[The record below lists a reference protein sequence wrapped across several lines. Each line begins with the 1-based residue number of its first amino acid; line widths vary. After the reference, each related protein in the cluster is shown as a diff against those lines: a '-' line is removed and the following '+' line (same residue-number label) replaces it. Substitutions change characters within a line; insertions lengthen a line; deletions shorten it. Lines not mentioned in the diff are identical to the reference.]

1 MFIRRPT
8 IPDSEPRV
16 LDVERAE
23 AALME
28 HYARLVRLVYVTL
41 PRSLGRHRRVLA
53 AHGLVQRALPRRR
66 MVVPGR
72 RAVDPSGA
80 APDGYGALRTR
91 VLRAA
96 GDQEARPGRSPRPW
110 GRWPGRPAL
119 PAVWGLRV
127 FPQSG
132 GAEEL
137 VLDRAL
143 AEAGWPV
150 RAAVALLVLDG
161 LSAEEAARVL
171 RDTGVTEPE
180 EAVLAGRRLVTADG
194 LRTPATGGGPAGA
207 DTTGAGPLPP
217 ATAPD
222 AAGGGSAAV
231 LLAPEF
237 DPCLLRAR
245 PTDLL
250 RRRHRVRSAAT
261 AVLLALCVGGVAVS
275 LPDDAGERAGSGRQQ
290 QTSRAT
296 AAELLRRTPPG
307 VWADTAR
314 VDFTAWPARGGRT
327 ADRPLLERALRAWSD
342 PAWRGRRSTEAGAA
356 YTGTGRAPRLLFA
369 DDVDGRAVVVLHDD
383 LTTVRYSEPLRGDG
397 ASELVSAL
405 TDGADVTTA
414 AAVVVSRTPT
424 SVRLLLAPW
433 IAEAGTRD
441 LLAPDTPSRDVPRSR
456 NGLTA
461 PVPVPSGGGD
471 CRTWPVVQL
480 RSSPRIVEKHAFL
493 LTDLGGLSP
502 VHLTYM
508 PPPTPGVRPRPP
520 REATGP
526 DALRG
531 WARTACRLEGLRGQ
545 GVRAV
550 NHWVFARQDLPERA
564 GQATWVCARADTW
577 RGPGRVEYLFLG
589 PGTGPADP
597 AGVRRNTA
605 ECSRFGQDVLA
616 DVGWRAPSG
625 TPYLLAAGSRS
636 VTRVKASGPVRAA
649 ADGRFLAVRA
659 AALRDTGT
667 KVTGAKVT
675 GQLAEGAPVRA
686 PR

>member
-1 MFIRRPT
+1 MRRPT

-28 HYARLVRLVYVTL
+28 HYARLVRLVYITL

-53 AHGLVQRALPRRR
+53 AHGVVQRALPRRR
-66 MVVPGR
+66 LVIPGQR
-72 RAVDPSGA
+72 RAIDARKVASDEYA
-80 APDGYGALRTR
+80 ALRAR

-96 GDQEARPGRSPRPW
+96 MGQDARPLRLPRPW
-110 GRWPGRPAL
+110 GPWAGRPAL
-119 PAVWGLRV
+119 PTVWGLRV

-132 GAEEL
+132 GTEEL
-137 VLDRAL
+137 ALDRAL
-143 AEAGWPV
+143 AEADWPV
-150 RAAVALLVLDG
+150 RAAVALLVIEE
-161 LSAEEAARVL
+161 LSADEAARVL
-171 RDTGVTEPE
+171 RDAGVPEPG
-180 EAVLAGRRLVTADG
+180 EALLDGRRLVAMG
-194 LRTPATGGGPAGA
+194 GPRTPAAGSRTGEGDTAGTGPRS
-207 DTTGAGPLPP
+207 P
-217 ATAPD
+217 
-222 AAGGGSAAV
+222 AAGGGEDAGTPAGV

-237 DPCLLRAR
+237 DPCLLHAR

-250 RRRHRVRSAAT
+250 RRRHRVRSAAIV
-261 AVLLALCVGGVAVS
+261 VLLAAFVGITVLS
-275 LPDDAGERAGSGRQQ
+275 LPDGTDHPADSVRHRKQSDA
-290 QTSRAT
+290 TN
-296 AAELLRRTPPG
+296 AALLRRTSADA
-307 VWADTAR
+307 WADTAR
-314 VDFTAWPARGGRT
+314 VDFTAWPARGRRAG
-327 ADRPLLERALRAWSD
+327 DRALLERALLAWSD
-342 PAWRGRRSTEAGAA
+342 PAWQGRRSAEPGAA
-356 YTGTGRAPRLLFA
+356 STGTGRAPQLLFA

-397 ASELVSAL
+397 TPELLSDL

-414 AAVVVSRTPT
+414 AAVVVSRTPE

-441 LLAPDTPSRDVPRSR
+441 LLAPDTPARDVTRSDS
-456 NGLTA
+456 GLTG
-461 PVPVPSGGGD
+461 PLPVPSTGGD

-480 RSSPRIVEKHAFL
+480 RSSSRIVEDHSFL
-493 LTDLGGLSP
+493 LTDLGGMSP

-508 PPPTPGVRPRPP
+508 PPPEPGTRPRPP

-531 WARTACRLEGLRGQ
+531 WARTACRLDGLRGQ

-550 NHWVFARQDLPERA
+550 NHWVFAQQDLPERA

-589 PGTGPADP
+589 PGTGAARP
-597 AGVRRNTA
+597 AGVRENTA

-625 TPYLLAAGSRS
+625 SPYLLAAGSRS
-636 VTRVKASGPVRAA
+636 VGRIEASGPLRATVG
-649 ADGRFLAVRA
+649 GRFLAVRA
-659 AALRDTGT
+659 PEDID
-667 KVTGAKVT
+667 AKVV
-675 GQLAEGAPVRA
+675 GRLPEGGEVQA

>member
-1 MFIRRPT
+1 MFMRRPT

-66 MVVPGR
+66 VVVPGQR
-72 RAVDPSGA
+72 PVAGRPEGA
-80 APDGYGALRTR
+80 TDGYRALRVR

-96 GDQEARPGRSPRPW
+96 RDQEARPGRFPGTGS
-110 GRWPGRPAL
+110 RWPARPAL

-137 VLDRAL
+137 ALDRAL
-143 AEAGWPV
+143 AETAWPV

-161 LSAEEAARVL
+161 LSPDGAARVL
-171 RDTGVTEPE
+171 RETGVGEPG
-180 EAVLAGRRLVTADG
+180 EAVAAARRLAATQG
-194 LRTPATGGGPAGA
+194 SRTPAAGGPAGA
-207 DTTGAGPLPP
+207 APAETEPPPP
-217 ATAPD
+217 AAD
-222 AAGGGSAAV
+222 AGGPAPV

-250 RRRHRVRSAAT
+250 RRRQRVRSAVT
-261 AVLLALCVGGVAVS
+261 AVLLAVCVGGVAVS
-275 LPDDAGERAGSGRQQ
+275 LPDAAGDRAADGRPR
-290 QTSRAT
+290 QTARAT
-296 AAELLRRTPPG
+296 AAELLRRTPAD
-307 VWADTAR
+307 VWADTSR

-342 PAWRGRRSTEAGAA
+342 PAWPGRRSTEAGAA
-356 YTGTGRAPRLLFA
+356 YTGSGRAPRLLFA
-369 DDVDGRAVVVLHDD
+369 GDVDGRAVVVLHDD
-383 LTTVRYSEPLRGDG
+383 LTLVRYSEPLRGDG
-397 ASELVSAL
+397 GPELVSSL

-414 AAVVVSRTPT
+414 AAVVVSRTSG

-441 LLAPDTPSRDVPRSR
+441 LLAPDTPSRDVPRSAS
-456 NGLTA
+456 GLTG

-471 CRTWPVVQL
+471 CGTWPVVQL
-480 RSSPRIVEKHAFL
+480 RSSSRIVEKHAFL

-508 PPPTPGVRPRPP
+508 PPPTPGERPRPP

-526 DALRG
+526 QALLG
-531 WARTACRLEGLRGQ
+531 WARTACRLDGLRGQ

-550 NHWVFARQDLPERA
+550 NHWVFAQQELPERA

-589 PGTGPADP
+589 PGTGPARP
-597 AGVRRNTA
+597 AGVRKNTA

-625 TPYLLAAGSRS
+625 SSYLLAAGSRS
-636 VTRVKASGPVRAA
+636 VTRVKASGPVRAT

-659 AALRDTGT
+659 AASRGT
-667 KVTGAKVT
+667 DAEVTGRLT
-675 GQLAEGAPVRA
+675 EGAPVRA